1 MDTTDL
7 HEILTGLRSLGNDH
21 LSCEVKKARGGL
33 PATLWES
40 VSAFSNGTGGIIIL
54 GVDEKNGF
62 SVTGVD
68 DPGAMEAQLG
78 SICSEMEPPV
88 RAEIVTLDV
97 GGKSVV
103 VCTVPPM
110 ARDQRPC
117 HKRSLGPWAGSR
129 IRIADGDRKLT
140 DYEVTILLGGRH
152 EVRHDLTPIVRAS
165 RDDLD
170 PELVDLFLRRIRDT
184 KTDIFRRVDDDRA
197 LSLLNVLTTHEGR
210 TVPTLAGLLAFG
222 VYPQTFEPQ
231 LNLTFVAYPT
241 TEAGVSGGSGERF
254 VENRSIDGPIPF
266 VVAETI
272 RVLKRNM
279 RRRSVVS
286 GIYRVDQWEYPE
298 EALREAVV
306 NALVHRDYSEFARG
320 MQVQVEMYPDRLLIR
335 NPGGLYGP
343 VDVDSLGSI
352 TVTSSRNRT
361 LLKILE
367 DMPYEDGHM
376 VCENRGTG
384 IARMFVA
391 LSEAGMEPPRFADD
405 ISTFTAEFPNHTLL
419 DDEALS
425 WLASLGVGPLSRAQM
440 TALALMRQG
449 AVLTNS
455 SYRTSTGVQDSRTA
469 GRELKEL
476 VDREAIQQIGTG
488 GVTTYR
494 LAVSSRTQQT
504 ALELGDDAS
513 LSGNETAI
521 LRLLENEEL
530 SRAEIERRTGLP
542 NHQVVHALRTLRA
555 KGRIVLR
562 GKPRSKTSQW
572 AAVR

>member
-1 MDTTDL
+1 
-7 HEILTGLRSLGNDH
+7 
-21 LSCEVKKARGGL
+21 
-33 PATLWES
+33 
-40 VSAFSNGTGGIIIL
+40 
-54 GVDEKNGF
+54 
-62 SVTGVD
+62 
-68 DPGAMEAQLG
+68 
-78 SICSEMEPPV
+78 
-88 RAEIVTLDV
+88 
-97 GGKSVV
+97 
-103 VCTVPPM
+103 
-110 ARDQRPC
+110 
-117 HKRSLGPWAGSR
+117 
-129 IRIADGDRKLT
+129 
-140 DYEVTILLGGRH
+140 
-152 EVRHDLTPIVRAS
+152 
-165 RDDLD
+165 
-170 PELVDLFLRRIRDT
+170 
-184 KTDIFRRVDDDRA
+184 
-197 LSLLNVLTTHEGR
+197 
-210 TVPTLAGLLAFG
+210 
-222 VYPQTFEPQ
+222 
-231 LNLTFVAYPT
+231 
-241 TEAGVSGGSGERF
+241 
-254 VENRSIDGPIPF
+254 
-266 VVAETI
+266 
-272 RVLKRNM
+272 M

-343 VDVDSLGSI
+343 VDVDSLGSV

-384 IARMFVA
+384 IARMFAA

-419 DDEALS
+419 DDQALA
-425 WLASLGVGPLSRAQM
+425 WLASLGLGPLTRAQM
-440 TALALMRQG
+440 TALALMRLG

-476 VDREAIQQIGTG
+476 VDLEAIEQIGTG
-488 GVTTYR
+488 GTTTYR
-494 LAVSSRTQQT
+494 LAVSSRSRQT

-521 LRLLENEEL
+521 LRLLESEEL
-530 SRAEIERRTGLP
+530 SRSEIARRTGLP
-542 NHQVVHALRTLRA
+542 NHQVVHALRTLRS